1 MFLTTD
7 ESEGKTLSE
16 LCMTPPPPST
26 KSNLHIGFVA
36 EQVHINNLALQAD
49 CKNWK
54 GWCVHPAQPAGS
66 ALFLWRIMQKTAGS
80 MFLFFKS

>member
-16 LCMTPPPPST
+16 LCMTPLPPPPST

-54 GWCVHPAQPAGS
+54 G
-66 ALFLWRIMQKTAGS
+66 
-80 MFLFFKS
+80 